1 MKGDFFMKNCKQNN
15 WGYNADEQ
23 NAEDNVQETTRPTN
37 VPVLDFGSN
46 DPDTILFDIMERICS

>member
-1 MKGDFFMKNCKQNN
+1 MKNCKQNN